1 MGIEGDRQIGAKRKR
16 MLFSKTAEEQTQRL
30 VGMTKMQGA
39 NIKSILVGRTKS
51 RHEYLERKCR
61 A

>member
-1 MGIEGDRQIGAKRKR
+1 